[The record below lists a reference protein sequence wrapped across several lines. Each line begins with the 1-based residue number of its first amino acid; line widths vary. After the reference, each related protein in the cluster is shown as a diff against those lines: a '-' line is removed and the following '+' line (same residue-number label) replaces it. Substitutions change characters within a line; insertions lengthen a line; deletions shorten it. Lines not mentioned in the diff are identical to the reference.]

1 LHEKELYGG
10 LAASQGYLWQNSWLA
25 N

>member
-10 LAASQGYLWQNSWLA
+10 LAASQGYL
-25 N
+25 